1 MIRLSLTG
9 NRINDEGA
17 RHLSTCISKTEEL
30 RIDSCDI
37 TDKGM
42 KMLAAAIKD
51 LGIPVKF
58 ISVFVHFCGYNITG
72 FLV

>member
-1 MIRLSLTG
+1 MKLLNLSG
-9 NRINDEGA
+9 NQISDEGA

-30 RIDSCDI
+30 RIRNCDI

-42 KMLAAAIKD
+42 KTLAAAIKD
-51 LGIPVKF
+51 LGILVKF
-58 ISVFVHFCGYNITG
+58 ISVFVHFCSYNITG